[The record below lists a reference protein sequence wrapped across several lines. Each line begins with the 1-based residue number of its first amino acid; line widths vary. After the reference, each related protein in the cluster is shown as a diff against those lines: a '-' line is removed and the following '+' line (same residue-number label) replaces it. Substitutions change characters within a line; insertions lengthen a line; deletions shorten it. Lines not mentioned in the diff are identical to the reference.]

1 MGKRVRLIY
10 DLPIADRQS
19 IYRLLV
25 SSTYVVEDINC
36 VGVYKNGRGEKIL
49 LPARPFTS
57 TALSLGMYLLST
69 CDVHDTGQNNLQSFS
84 YFFRKIESLF
94 K

>member
-49 LPARPFTS
+49 AGSTFYINCIIVGNVFTV
-57 TALSLGMYLLST
+57 Y
-69 CDVHDTGQNNLQSFS
+69 V
-84 YFFRKIESLF
+84 
-94 K
+94 